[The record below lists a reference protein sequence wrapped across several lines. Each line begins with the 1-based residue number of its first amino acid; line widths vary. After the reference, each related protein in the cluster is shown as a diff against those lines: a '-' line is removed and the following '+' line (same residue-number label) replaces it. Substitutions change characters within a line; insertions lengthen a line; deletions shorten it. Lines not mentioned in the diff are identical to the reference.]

1 VANFTANYDEITIS
15 NSPVLIVLDNSFEMT
30 NFLHPC
36 ITSLCE
42 TMSKIGVFLIAEK
55 NTRKAF
61 RLINFVKKIDQIY
74 RLVFKKKT
82 GFKDNKYEI

>member
-55 NTRKAF
+55 KYKESFSVDQF
-61 RLINFVKKIDQIY
+61 REKN
-74 RLVFKKKT
+74 
-82 GFKDNKYEI
+82 

>member
-42 TMSKIGVFLIAEK
+42 NYEQDWCFFDSRKKYKESFSVDQFREK
-55 NTRKAF
+55 N
-61 RLINFVKKIDQIY
+61 
-74 RLVFKKKT
+74 
-82 GFKDNKYEI
+82 